1 MTVGDQLWSLGR
13 FDEAGAKFEES
24 VAANNPNLAMAKWKL
39 AGAYVRAREVDRAL
53 ELLVPLEQ
61 DFPEQYEVVLGLGLS
76 YYLTEE
82 LDKASEFLER
92 ATSIRAPG
100 TSLLNALADVYLRLG
115 DHDKARP
122 LLERSL
128 ELDASQETITKKL
141 GELPTG

>member
-1 MTVGDQLWSLGR
+1 MTIGDQLWSLGR
-13 FDEAGAKFEES
+13 FDEARAKFEDS
-24 VAANNPNLAMAKWKL
+24 VAANNPNLPMAKWKL

-76 YYLTEE
+76 YYVKEE

-92 ATSIRAPG
+92 
-100 TSLLNALADVYLRLG
+100 
-115 DHDKARP
+115 
-122 LLERSL
+122 SL
-128 ELDASQETITKKL
+128 ELDASQDAIRKKL